1 MDRYAI
7 AATAAMDT
15 ISRKGWN
22 GLAFSLGMDVL
33 DREIR
38 AWLDSGA
45 DPVEAGEAAART
57 LYEPNPGPIAV
68 HYEVGPDGEARRLSF
83 TIKCF

>member
-1 MDRYAI
+1 MDRYTI
-7 AATAAMDT
+7 AATAAMDL
-15 ISRKGWN
+15 IAHRKWES
-22 GLAFSLGMDVL
+22 AAMADLGAL

-38 AWLDSGA
+38 AQLIHYA
-45 DPVEAGEAAART
+45 DAAMAGREAARA
-57 LYEPNPGPIAV
+57 LYATSAGPDAI